1 MPPII
6 CCAGVLGKDILKL
19 ISYEST
25 CNIFSCDIHCIS
37 IIHRAFPVDILTV
50 QCILSLLA

>member
-1 MPPII
+1 MQPII
-6 CCAGVLGKDILKL
+6 CCVGVLGKDILKL

-25 CNIFSCDIHCIS
+25 CNIFSCDIHYIS

>member
-6 CCAGVLGKDILKL
+6 CSAGVLGKDILKL

-25 CNIFSCDIHCIS
+25 CNIFSCDIHYIS
-37 IIHRAFPVDILTV
+37 IIHRAFPVDIFAV
-50 QCILSLLA
+50 QHITPLLA

>member
-6 CCAGVLGKDILKL
+6 CCVGALEKDILKL

-25 CNIFSCDIHCIS
+25 CNIFSCDIHHIS
-37 IIHRAFPVDILTV
+37 IIHRPLPTDILTV
-50 QCILSLLA
+50 QCIPTLLA